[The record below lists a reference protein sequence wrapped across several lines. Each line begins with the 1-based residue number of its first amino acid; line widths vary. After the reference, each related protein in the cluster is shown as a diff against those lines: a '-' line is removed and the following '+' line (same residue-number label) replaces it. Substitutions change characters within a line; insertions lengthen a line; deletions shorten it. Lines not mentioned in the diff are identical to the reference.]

1 MILIVGAG
9 ISGLSIAWQLAKAG
23 EDVTVFDRG
32 KVGRETT
39 WAAGGMLAPLVEAE
53 PGEEELLPLLLE
65 SRTMWRDFAAELE
78 AASNHGV
85 DYRDEGTMVVALDR
99 DDHARLEFLEG
110 YYRDMDLAVER
121 LSGREVLRRE
131 PYLSRRVTG
140 GLFSPLDHQV
150 DNRKVVVALKEAAL
164 KAGVTLREDCAVLAL
179 ETGAGRVK
187 GLVTDEGFFE
197 SDLVILASGPWARE
211 LEGIPQEFLAPVRPV
226 KGQMAAVRMPDADP
240 ILRHVVWIP
249 DGYLIPRRDGRLIIG
264 GTMEDVGFDWDLT
277 AGGVMEILRNAWEA
291 LPGIYDL
298 PLIETWVAFRPTS
311 RDDAPIFGPSGLEGL
326 HYALGH
332 HRNGILL
339 APMTAKVICDQILKG
354 ELPGSAKPFT
364 MARFEAG
371 NVQIGQRVGA
381 K

>member
-1 MILIVGAG
+1 
-9 ISGLSIAWQLAKAG
+9 
-23 EDVTVFDRG
+23 
-32 KVGRETT
+32 
-39 WAAGGMLAPLVEAE
+39 
-53 PGEEELLPLLLE
+53 
-65 SRTMWRDFAAELE
+65 MWGCFASELE
-78 AASNHGV
+78 AASGQEV
-85 DYRDEGTMVVALDR
+85 DYREEGTMVVALDR
-99 DDHARLEFLEG
+99 DDHARLEFLEH
-110 YYRDMDLAVER
+110 YYRDMDLDVER

-131 PYLSRRVTG
+131 PYISRRVTG

-150 DNRKVVVALKEAAL
+150 DNRKVVVALKAAAL

-179 ETGAGRVK
+179 ETEAGRVK
-187 GLVTDEGFFE
+187 GLMTGEGFFK

-211 LEGIPQEFLAPVRPV
+211 LEGIPQEILAPVRPV
-226 KGQMAAVRMPDADP
+226 KGQMAAVGMPAADP

-264 GTMEDVGFDWDLT
+264 GTMEDVGFDWNLT

-326 HYALGH
+326 LYALGH

-339 APMTAKVICDQILKG
+339 APMTAKVLCAQILKG

-371 NVQIGQRVGA
+371 KAHSSRAMGA